1 MIGRRYQAWAAIA
14 VLALAAAAPAHAAA
28 KRTADADA
36 KRRKQEPYPRVGG
49 PGMPR
54 GGGIDFLGVREAFEG
69 KRVKGA
75 PYQAQVV
82 TEFVQTLG
90 DGNRIVRRTT
100 ATVARD
106 GEGRTRR
113 EHTMA
118 AIGSMASSDAHR
130 IISIH
135 DPVADVS
142 YILDPDRHTARKMPM
157 RRPGGEGGGP
167 EGERRG
173 PRPPWDRR
181 GGGAPPPAPETE
193 SLGKQVIE
201 GVDAEGTRYT
211 TTIPA
216 DTFGNEKAIQIVSER
231 WYSPEL
237 QVVVMSRHRDPRFG
251 ETTYRLT
258 GITRGEPDRS
268 QFEVPAD
275 YKVEEGPPEHGFGF
289 GRERK
294 PPQKDEG
301 DGSC

>member
-1 MIGRRYQAWAAIA
+1 MIGRRYQAWGAIA
-14 VLALAAAAPAHAAA
+14 VMALATAAPAHAA
-28 KRTADADA
+28 KRAADADA
-36 KRRKQEPYPRVGG
+36 KRRKQEPYPPVGG
-49 PGMPR
+49 PGGPPH

-69 KRVKGA
+69 KRVKGV

-90 DGNRIVRRTT
+90 DGNHIVRRTT

-113 EHTMA
+113 EHNIA
-118 AIGSMASSDAHR
+118 AIGPMVAPDAHR

-135 DPVADVS
+135 DPVAEVS
-142 YILDPDRHTARKMPM
+142 YMLNPDRHTARRIPM
-157 RRPGGEGGGP
+157 RRPGEEGGGP
-167 EGERRG
+167 EGDRRG

-181 GGGAPPPAPETE
+181 AGGASSPAPETE

-216 DTFGNEKAIQIVSER
+216 DTFGNERPIQIVSER

-258 GITRGEPDRS
+258 GITRGEPDKS

-275 YKVEEGPPEHGFGF
+275 YKVEEGPPDRWFGF
-289 GRERK
+289 GGERK
-294 PPQKDEG
+294 PPHEDEE